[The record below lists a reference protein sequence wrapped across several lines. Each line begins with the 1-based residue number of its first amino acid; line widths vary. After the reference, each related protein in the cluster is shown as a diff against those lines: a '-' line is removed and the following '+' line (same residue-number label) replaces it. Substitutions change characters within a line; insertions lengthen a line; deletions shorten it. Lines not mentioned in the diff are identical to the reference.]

1 MNNGNSYNNPFANPL
16 RTSTSASVNKI
27 GGTTTLQQMSG
38 FLTNWKIWMGI
49 LFLLLL
55 CTIGYYTYKRYAEN
69 KTSFHANR
77 ENIPADLQD
86 SDKTAT
92 LMLFYVDWCPHCKT
106 AKPEWESLKAE
117 YDGKSINGY
126 TVYFE
131 EYNCTN
137 ETAETS
143 QLMDKYNIEGYPT
156 IKLSKDNQ
164 IIEYDAKPT
173 KVTLDQFLHTV
184 L

>member
-1 MNNGNSYNNPFANPL
+1 MNANKPINIPA
-16 RTSTSASVNKI
+16 SASMEILKR
-27 GGTTTLQQMSG
+27 GGQPTIAQRFSSFFTWQTVAIII
-38 FLTNWKIWMGI
+38 FIII
-49 LFLLLL
+49 LCLFA
-55 CTIGYYTYKRYAEN
+55 YYTYKQYAKN
-69 KTSFHANR
+69 ITSYNANR
-77 ENIPADLQD
+77 ENVSTDEN
-86 SDKTAT
+86 SNKTAT

-106 AKPEWESLKAE
+106 AKPEWDALKEE
-117 YDGKSINGY
+117 YDGKTINGY
-126 TVYFE
+126 TLSFI

-137 ETAETS
+137 ESEDIS

-173 KVTLDQFLHTV
+173 KSTMEQFLNTV